1 MGPSRPHRADG
12 AGPRAGRSRASPQ
25 VSLKRVAPSVRSQT
39 PVPPSPASI
48 SGRSLVKALRAT
60 TRSQPDSRAATARS
74 FWTWERKPTT
84 GTPRE
89 TSSDFSCS
97 RSCRGSKRAELRSRT
112 RRSGGDSWTF
122 STSFFGLRGKRAS
135 TPRVLAVSEILLLN
149 SRSSTAATTF
159 LAKHASDLSWGFSDT
174 FYSFAV
180 RYPNRMFRNRFK
192 KEYLKVW
199 EGLRRFGTA
208 LSHFVPFLRPRKSGL
223 VLALVLLL
231 LETATSLAQPWPLAL
246 ILDYVIGAEPGS
258 GTTPLPVSGQVLLVG
273 IVVLLVIISSAS
285 RTVTAF
291 RRYLLSKLGQ
301 ETVFD
306 MRDALYRKVHDLGLD
321 YHGAR
326 RTGDTITRV
335 TSDVKEVRSLLVD
348 SVVEVGSSF
357 LILIGML
364 IVMLWMSPSLTAL
377 ALVTVPFLF
386 LAVRRYRLALIER
399 MRVVRAKEGAIASV
413 IQEAVTGIRAVKI
426 FARET
431 DEIDRFRK
439 ESHDS
444 LSASV
449 DSSLIEAKFSVL
461 LGIVG
466 GVGTALVVYFGTR
479 QVLAGTLSV
488 GGLTVFVSYLGLFL
502 SPLWALSRQVNQI
515 GKSLVS
521 GERII
526 DLLTAEP
533 TVQDS
538 PDARPAPTL
547 DGRVSFEDVHFAYE
561 EEAGDVLRG
570 MDFDVE
576 AGSRV
581 ALVGVSG
588 AGKTTVTSL
597 LARLYDPQDGRV
609 IVDGEEVTRYTVK
622 SLRDSITFVPQEPML
637 FRATVA
643 ENIGYGK
650 PDASREEIEAVA
662 APPGGRDF
670 FRGMSD
676 GDHTPLSQRGESLS
690 GGQRQRISIARA
702 MLRDTPILILD
713 EPQSGLDAE
722 AAEAVEENWRI
733 LTEGRTTFVIA
744 HELRLVRNVD
754 KILVLRE
761 GRVAEAGNPHD

>member
-1 MGPSRPHRADG
+1 
-12 AGPRAGRSRASPQ
+12 
-25 VSLKRVAPSVRSQT
+25 VFK
-39 PVPPSPASI
+39 
-48 SGRSLVKALRAT
+48 K
-60 TRSQPDSRAATARS
+60 
-74 FWTWERKPTT
+74 
-84 GTPRE
+84 
-89 TSSDFSCS
+89 
-97 RSCRGSKRAELRSRT
+97 
-112 RRSGGDSWTF
+112 
-122 STSFFGLRGKRAS
+122 
-135 TPRVLAVSEILLLN
+135 LL
-149 SRSSTAATTF
+149 F
-159 LAKHASDLSWGFSDT
+159 DEKFSD
-174 FYSFAV
+174 
-180 RYPNRMFRNRFK
+180 MG
-192 KEYLKVW
+192 
-199 EGLRRFGTA
+199 EGLRRTKTA
-208 LSHFVPFLRPRKSGL
+208 LSHFAPFLRPRKKGL
-223 VLALVLLL
+223 FLALVLLL
-231 LETATSLAQPWPLAL
+231 LETGTSLAQPWPLAL
-246 ILDYVIGAEPGS
+246 ILDYVIGAEPGIS
-258 GTTPLPVSGQVLLVG
+258 TLPVSVGGQTLLIG
-273 IVVLLVIISSAS
+273 IVVLLVVISTAS
-285 RTVTAF
+285 RAVTAF

-348 SVVEVGSSF
+348 SVVEVASSF

-364 IVMLWMSPSLTAL
+364 AVMLWMSPSLTAL

-386 LAVRRYRLALIER
+386 LAVRRYRQALIER
-399 MRVVRAKEGAIASV
+399 MRIVRAKEGAIASV

-426 FARET
+426 FAREN

-439 ESHDS
+439 ESRDS

-533 TVQDS
+533 TVKDS
-538 PDARPAPTL
+538 PDARPTPAL
-547 DGRVSFEDVHFAYE
+547 EGRIAFEDVRFSYDG
-561 EEAGDVLRG
+561 EAGEVLCG
-570 MDFDVE
+570 MDFEVE

-609 IVDGEEVTRYTVK
+609 LVDREDVKSYTVK
-622 SLRDSITFVPQEPML
+622 SLRDEITFVPQEPML

-643 ENIGYGK
+643 ENIAYGK
-650 PDASREEIEAVA
+650 PGASMEEIEEA
-662 APPGGRDF
+662 ARLAGADAFIREMPEGYE
-670 FRGMSD
+670 
-676 GDHTPLSQRGESLS
+676 TLLSERGESLS
-690 GGQRQRISIARA
+690 GGQRQRVSIARA

-713 EPQSGLDAE
+713 EPQAGLDAE
-722 AAEAVEENWRI
+722 AADAVEENWRT
-733 LTEGRTTFVIA
+733 LTAGRTTFVIA
-744 HELRLVRNVD
+744 HELRLVKDVG
-754 KILVLRE
+754 KILVLE
-761 GRVAEAGNPHD
+761 DGRVVEEGTHDELVSSGGLYARLYALQEGGRDPVL